1 MKMKNYLF
9 KMFFL
14 SCFLS
19 LTAQQSLKTVKKG
32 DLEQIQNTLNDELKG
47 QFTDSDLDSWVVQSD
62 ASSRNADSWYY
73 YLAQTHNG
81 IPVRNSIAVVLKN
94 KGKFKIVNTRFINN
108 LETRINV
115 QTPSL
120 SPQAAVLKALSHY
133 KLNAQFSLKI
143 IEKDLSTGTI
153 TFAKTDDLQS
163 DIKVHM
169 VYEPTKDG
177 KVTLAWNVNLDL
189 KNGSHWWNTR
199 IDATAGSFVSD
210 NDWVVSCNW
219 SNESS
224 HKHKH
229 ASAFSKEV
237 DFTGA
242 VYQEALIQTS
252 SGGVYR
258 VLPYYIE
265 SPNHGDFAVI
275 SGPENAVAS
284 PNGWHDD
291 VANTYTTTR
300 GNNVIARDDQDGLN
314 STLGPLTSESSPGL
328 VFDYLYGGP
337 SVAAST
343 YIDAA
348 STQLFYMSN
357 AVHDIYYNYG
367 FDEASGNFQENNFGN
382 GGTQGDAVNADV
394 QDGSG
399 LNNANFS
406 TPGDGGNGR
415 MQMFLWNQGAYNP
428 DEALLLSVNNTVL
441 AGDYGALDNAFTQGY
456 VPVTSAI
463 TSNLVL
469 VTDDN
474 TGGTNSL
481 DVNDGCGAI
490 TNAAAINGKIAVV
503 RRGAC
508 AFTLKVK
515 EAQNAGAL
523 AVLIVNNVAGNI
535 TMGGGDFSITIPAY
549 SLNQAD
555 GDALISQM
563 AISTVNATF
572 NVPSIPPPFVNVD
585 GSFDNGVVGH
595 EYGHGINIRLVGGR
609 NNSGCVTAVESMGEG
624 WADFIGKI
632 ITLKNID
639 NGISLNG
646 VGTFVV
652 GQSTSG
658 QGIRPAPYSGSIAN
672 NPMTYQALINDPT
685 NGTFTIPHGVGS
697 VWAGMLWDLTWDLI
711 AINGFTDDIYD
722 SNGIYGNT
730 IALNLVIEAMKLTR
744 CNPGFIDGRDAILE
758 ADDVLYGNGFPGSG
772 TGANQCVIWSAF
784 ARRGLGANASQGGGS
799 SPFDFGTA
807 STSDGNA
814 DFSLPTG
821 IGCNPDFLIDNADD
835 ASQQICQ
842 GVTATSFEFVFY
854 EQNGYDFPTAFVAS
868 GLPSGAVASFSPA
881 TMNDTGIFTMTISG
895 IPASTTGSF
904 PVTITPGGD
913 ASKSKMVDLFVN
925 TSNPNLLDGDTIFSI
940 NAGVSSAFFDNST
953 IPVSTSDNLDLTIPS
968 SAFNG
973 TVLWT
978 APNGA
983 TFTTSTVSFTNI
995 QDNDTA
1001 VEGNWSAEFTFTNDC
1016 GNTLAPQIINF
1027 IVDIDGALG
1036 VTSFDL
1042 DQILLFPNPT
1052 KNRVTITGL
1061 KNLSETNISIIDI
1074 MGRILSNNVTVN
1086 EISANRISLDMSQLS
1101 SGTYFIEIKS
1111 KENRTVK
1118 KLIKN

>member
-1 MKMKNYLF
+1 MKKYAF
-9 KMFFL
+9 KIFFL
-14 SCFLS
+14 FCLVNV
-19 LTAQQSLKTVKKG
+19 TAQQNLKTVKTE
-32 DLEQIQNTLNDELKG
+32 DLKQIQNTLNAELSG
-47 QFTDSDLDSWVVQSD
+47 QFMSSDLDSWVVQSD
-62 ASSRNADSWYY
+62 ASSRNTDSWYF
-73 YLAQTHNG
+73 YLAQTHNS

-94 KGKFKIVNTRFINN
+94 KNKFNVINTRFIND
-108 LETRINV
+108 LESRINV
-115 QTPSL
+115 QEPSL
-120 SPQAAVLKALSHY
+120 SPEVAVLKALSHY
-133 KLNAQFSLKI
+133 NLKAKFSLKTT
-143 IEKDLSTGTI
+143 EKDLSTGTI

-163 DIKVHM
+163 DIKAHL

-189 KNGSHWWNTR
+189 KNGSHWWNAR
-199 IDATAGSFVSD
+199 IDATTGSFVSD

-219 SNESS
+219 SNESI
-224 HKHKH
+224 HNHKH
-229 ASAFSKEV
+229 ASSVNKEV

-242 VYQEALIQTS
+242 VYQEGKRLMT

-275 SGPENAVAS
+275 SNPENANAS

-291 VANTYTTTR
+291 VSNTYTTTR
-300 GNNVIARDDQDGLN
+300 GNNVIARDDQNGN
-314 STLGPLTSESSPGL
+314 NGSGPLTNESSPGL

-367 FDEASGNFQENNFGN
+367 FDESSGNFQENNFGN
-382 GGTQGDAVNADV
+382 GGAQGDAVNADV

-399 LNNANFS
+399 VNNANFS

-415 MQMFLWNQGAYNP
+415 MQMFLWNQGAYDPN
-428 DEALLLSVNNTVL
+428 EVSLLSVNNSPL
-441 AGDYGALDNAFTQGY
+441 AGDYGALDNNFTQGN
-456 VPVTSAI
+456 VPVTTAI
-463 TSNLVL
+463 TSDLVL

-474 TGGTNSL
+474 SGGTNSQ
-481 DVNDGCGAI
+481 DINDGCGAI
-490 TNAAAINGKIAVV
+490 TNAAAINGKIAVI

-515 EAQNAGAL
+515 EAQNAGAV
-523 AVLIVNNVAGNI
+523 AVLIINNVAGNI
-535 TMGGGDFSITIPAY
+535 IMGGGDASINIPAY

-555 GDALISQM
+555 GEALISQM
-563 AISTVNATF
+563 AISSVNATF
-572 NVPSIPPPFVNVD
+572 NVPSTPPPFVNID

-652 GQSTSG
+652 GQSISG
-658 QGIRPAPYSGSIAN
+658 QGIRPAPYSGNIAN
-672 NPMTYQALINDPT
+672 NPMTYQTLIDDPS
-685 NGTFTIPHGVGS
+685 NATFTVPHGVGS

-711 AINGFTDDIYD
+711 AVHGFTDDVYD
-722 SNGIYGNT
+722 SNGMYGNT
-730 IALNLVIEAMKLTR
+730 IGLNLVIEAMKLTA
-744 CNPGFIDGRDAILE
+744 CNPGFVDGRDAILQ
-758 ADDVLYGNGFPGSG
+758 ADDVLYGNGVAGSA

-784 ARRGLGANASQGGGS
+784 ARRGLGANASQGGNNI
-799 SPFDFGTA
+799 
-807 STSDGNA
+807 TSDGNA
-814 DFSLPTG
+814 DFTLPSG
-821 IGCNPDFLIDNADD
+821 LGCSPNYLIDNGDD

-842 GVTATSFEFVFY
+842 GTTSTSFEFVFY
-854 EQNGYDFPTAFVAS
+854 EQNGYDVSTSFVAS
-868 GLPSGAVASFSPA
+868 GLPAGSVASFFPA

-895 IPASTTGSF
+895 ISASTTGGF
-904 PVTITPGGD
+904 PITVTPGGD

-925 TSNPNLLDGDTIFSI
+925 TSNPNLLDGDTLFSI
-940 NAGVSSAFFDNST
+940 NAGLGSTFSDNST
-953 IPVSTSDNLDLTIPS
+953 IPASTSDNLDLTIPS

-978 APNGA
+978 APNG
-983 TFTTSTVSFTNI
+983 TTYSTSTVSFTNI

-1027 IVDIDGALG
+1027 IVDIDGSLG

-1042 DQILLFPNPT
+1042 DKISLFPNPT
-1052 KNRVTITGL
+1052 KSRVTITGL

-1086 EISANRISLDMSQLS
+1086 ELSANTISLDMSQLS